1 MADKKPFL
9 VPVVID
15 DTSERG
21 ASVPDKLHEV
31 QWTRLRGG
39 ETPPEFV
46 ARINRLLSPELP
58 TVARLPTD
66 AATTS
71 AAIPVMAG
79 LPSSLRRALPG
90 VAAVLVLTALVYLF
104 ADKLWSARHATP
116 APPGPPNEAT
126 ASSSGTSPA
135 APAAFNPP
143 LHSVAVLPFVNM
155 SGDKDQEYF
164 SDGLT
169 EEILNSLARINELQ
183 VSART
188 SSFSFKGKD
197 ADIGTIA
204 HKLNVAS
211 ILEGSVRRAGN
222 KVRITAQ
229 LNNAV
234 TGFHLWSQTYDRDL
248 SNVLQLQTEIAN
260 AVANALKVS
269 LLGDLAARIELGGTR
284 SPGAFDAYLRG
295 RKDCAAGRG
304 EDLLSAVRA
313 FTEAIRLDPD
323 YALAFVAR
331 SYCGNIYAAD
341 WATGA
346 GVQEGLAKA
355 GADARRAI
363 ALAPTL
369 AGAHNVL
376 AFFYLGVLELHQADE
391 EYARARAMEPGNA
404 DILLN
409 YGTFATQMGRTEE
422 GLAAVRQAIQLD
434 PLSAGPR
441 GFYGYALYLARHY
454 EEAVATYDRAL
465 SATDDP
471 EDFPS
476 RGLVYY
482 ALGNLEAAR
491 HSCAGNS
498 GDVDTAVCLSVTYHK
513 LGRLSDAK
521 STLEKF
527 RKLRGDADAYAY
539 AEIYAQW
546 GDFPRSLEWLEK
558 ALRLRDTG
566 LILLKTDP
574 LVDPLRKEPR
584 FQAVVR
590 ELKFPD

>member
-9 VPVVID
+9 LPVVID
-15 DTSERG
+15 DTRERG

-31 QWTRLRGG
+31 QWTRLPGG

-58 TVARLPTD
+58 TVARLPAD
-66 AATTS
+66 ASSTS
-71 AAIPVMAG
+71 AVIPAMAG
-79 LPSSLRRALPG
+79 LPPLRRGLPG
-90 VAAVLVLTALVYLF
+90 VAAVLVLAAIVYLF
-104 ADKLWSARHATP
+104 ADKLLSARHAAP
-116 APPGPPNEAT
+116 APAGTPNEAT
-126 ASSSGTSPA
+126 ASLSRTPSA

-155 SGDKDQEYF
+155 SGDQRQEYF

-197 ADIGTIA
+197 VDIDTIA
-204 HKLNVAS
+204 RKLNVAS

-222 KVRITAQ
+222 TVRITAQ
-229 LNNAV
+229 LNDAV

-269 LLGDLAARIELGGTR
+269 LLGDLAAKVELGGTR
-284 SPGAFDAYLRG
+284 NPAAFDAYLRG
-295 RKDCAAGRG
+295 MKDCAAARG

-323 YALAFVAR
+323 YALAFVWR

-346 GVQEGLAKA
+346 AVEEDLAKA
-355 GADARRAI
+355 GADARRAL
-363 ALAPTL
+363 ALAPNL
-369 AGAHNVL
+369 AAAHAVL
-376 AFFYLGVLELHQADE
+376 AYYYVGVLDLPHADE
-391 EYARARAMEPGNA
+391 EYARARALEPGNA
-404 DILLN
+404 SILEN

-422 GLAAVRQAIQLD
+422 GLAAIRQAIQLD

-441 GFYGYALYLARHY
+441 GFYGYALYLARHH

-465 SATDDP
+465 TAMDDP
-471 EDFPS
+471 EDYPQ

-482 ALGNLEAAR
+482 ALGKFEAAR
-491 HSCAGNS
+491 HSCAGKA
-498 GDVDTAVCLSVTYHK
+498 GDVDTAVCLSVTYDK
-513 LGRLSDAK
+513 LGRLSDAQ

-546 GDFPRSLEWLEK
+546 GDFSRSLEWLEK

-584 FQAVVR
+584 FQAVMR
-590 ELKFPD
+590 ELKFPE